1 MDERELARR
10 NNRFGLLL
18 FVVALLIFGAT
29 IGVAYLYLGLD

>member
-10 NNRFGLLL
+10 NNRFGLAL
-18 FVVALLIFGAT
+18 FVIALLIFGAT